1 MFYSRTTTSRH
12 PTCLLQPKLWAL
24 LTLSCSGTAL
34 AQLPSDRMNGAQAN
48 VAANV
53 AANVVVASS
62 NPSTQTVATARLAVQ
77 TDVTSSAL
85 RTSDTPDAAS
95 ANKQATHE
103 LVSTELISTDQVSTD
118 QASRAQ
124 VSGEQTSAERTSA
137 EQTSAEQ
144 ALNEKTQ
151 TEALPL
157 DGWAQFER
165 AQQTLEQLQF
175 DVSFVQAKGQ
185 QLATYRWLHGVYQP
199 SPDVAPIELEQ
210 LTPQDGAGV
219 ESFRKNNRVYYS
231 SAGQALQV
239 TQNSHI
245 KELPAILFSDIA
257 VIQQL
262 YAAVPGSS
270 TSLSGRS
277 AQLLRLAALDP
288 QRYSYW
294 LWQDAQ
300 TGFPLRLD
308 TVDSNNRVLERWQ
321 VVHLQIKP
329 HLLADLEPLAVAQL
343 PQLPIAPLTD
353 SPAQIRSQLGYIPAG
368 FRQIAMPSAVQASS
382 GPVLAS
388 WLLSDGP
395 HQISIFVQPRQ
406 TGSVPQAYLDGATV
420 LLMLPKNNV
429 DITVIGPI
437 APALAQDIAQGVQI
451 ASE

>member
-1 MFYSRTTTSRH
+1 MM
-12 PTCLLQPKLWAL
+12 
-24 LTLSCSGTAL
+24 LTAATGVNPVVVTHMVAMQTIAASQVLSSSGTATP
-34 AQLPSDRMNGAQAN
+34 PS
-48 VAANV
+48 AA
-53 AANVVVASS
+53 S
-62 NPSTQTVATARLAVQ
+62 STQTPSKEIASAAT
-77 TDVTSSAL
+77 SIN
-85 RTSDTPDAAS
+85 AAS
-95 ANKQATHE
+95 
-103 LVSTELISTDQVSTD
+103 STETLSEN
-118 QASRAQ
+118 AQ
-124 VSGEQTSAERTSA
+124 HDSAA
-137 EQTSAEQ
+137 M
-144 ALNEKTQ
+144 
-151 TEALPL
+151 
-157 DGWAQFER
+157 DGWSQFER
-165 AQQTLEQLQF
+165 AQQTLQQLQF

-257 VIQQL
+257 LIQQL

-329 HLLADLEPLAVAQL
+329 QLLADLEPLAVAQL

-353 SPAQIRSQLGYIPAG
+353 SPAQIRSRLGYIPAG
-368 FRQIAMPSAVQASS
+368 FQQIAMPSAVQASS

-406 TGSVPQAYLDGATV
+406 AGSVAQAFLDGATV

-451 ASE
+451 ANE